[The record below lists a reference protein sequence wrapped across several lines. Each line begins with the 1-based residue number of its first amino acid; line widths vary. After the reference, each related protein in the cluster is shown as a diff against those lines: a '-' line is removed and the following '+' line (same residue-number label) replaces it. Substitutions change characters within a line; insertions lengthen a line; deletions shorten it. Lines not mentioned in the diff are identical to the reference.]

1 MKDLHHARP
10 CGEHVTCISPSN
22 PQNNSVTG
30 TQLGSD
36 KDPQET
42 TQLCIIAQS
51 CLTLC
56 DPMDCS
62 PTGTSVHGDSP
73 GKNTRVSS
81 HVLLQGN
88 LLKPGV
94 ESRSPVWQADS
105 LPSEPPGKP
114 MNTAVGSQSLSPG
127 DLSHP
132 GIEPGSLALQA
143 DSGHPANK
151 WRILRCGPGY
161 LIPKHVH
168 ESAKWK
174 CWFSMINLLF
184 PACSHL
190 LHCWLLNPNTQKL
203 SFDSSFFLTP
213 PSIALAMISVI
224 LPKQI

>member
-10 CGEHVTCISPSN
+10 CGEHVTCINPSN

-51 CLTLC
+51 CLTLW
-56 DPMDCS
+56 DSMDCS
-62 PTGTSVHGDSP
+62 PPGTSVHGDSP
-73 GKNTRVSS
+73 GKNTRVSC
-81 HVLLQGN
+81 HVFLQGN
-88 LLKPGV
+88 LLKPGDK
-94 ESRSPVWQADS
+94 SRSPVWQADS

-114 MNTAVGSQSLSPG
+114 MNTAVGSQSLFPG

-143 DSGHPANK
+143 DSGHPASK

-213 PSIALAMISVI
+213 PSIPLAMISVT